1 MARKPIEWRI
11 HVQASALAVFKALD
25 TQSGRESFWA
35 HSAPEVRP
43 GVIEFCF
50 AGGEWL
56 QSQVLERR
64 EAHRWRFTYF
74 NDSIVTI
81 DLAPSPDGGTDV
93 TLAETG
99 VPIDSWLDNYA
110 GWVSVLMSLKAAVD
124 FGVDLRNGDPR
135 RSWTQGFVD
144 V

>member
-81 DLAPSPDGGTDV
+81 DLAPSPDGGTDRFV
-93 TLAETG
+93 ARQLRGLG
-99 VPIDSWLDNYA
+99 VGAD
-110 GWVSVLMSLKAAVD
+110 VSEGRCG
-124 FGVDLRNGDPR
+124 FR
-135 RSWTQGFVD
+135 RRPSQR
-144 V
+144 